1 MPVLGMFRKDLDT
14 LADDLSG
21 FIHRVFCGNGF
32 PIAGDKILKGDG
44 GGLGDAA
51 LLCFS
56 PAEDKGDR
64 LPCAPSWPHVA
75 LSGAIAKINWE
86 IK

>member
-1 MPVLGMFRKDLDT
+1 MPVLGMFRKDIDT

-32 PIAGDKILKGDG
+32 PVAGDKILKGDG

-64 LPCAPSWPHVA
+64 LRSSQVCQWLAQLQSSGRPKVA
-75 LSGAIAKINWE
+75 A
-86 IK
+86 